1 MEAWYPLGRGSYTGV
16 CAGDTR
22 GNAWTVDDAP
32 QYLAQQ
38 VKDAL
43 CSDERVAALDIHV
56 RIVDADVYLQGQVA
70 TEDRRGCAETIAAE
84 LLPDHRIHNDIR
96 VLTVLDAADEE
107 HLA

>member
-1 MEAWYPLGRGSYTGV
+1 M
-16 CAGDTR
+16 
-22 GNAWTVDDAP
+22 DDAP
-32 QYLAQQ
+32 QYRVQQ
-38 VKDAL
+38 LQDAL

-56 RIVDADVYLQGQVA
+56 RIVDVDVYLQGQVA
-70 TEDRRGCAETIAAE
+70 TEARRGCAEVIAAE